1 MRRPLVGGPSTVLTS
16 LALAGV
22 LIGLLSAC
30 AGVPTEGPIVQGPAV
45 AAGGQDQFIRV
56 IARPPEIG
64 MSPEEIVRGFQ
75 EATASPDAGY
85 TIARQFLAP
94 TVAAAWDPSI
104 GVLVGDNA
112 GLTYSRHDQ
121 VVVAEGGLSGSIDG
135 SGQYTAA
142 VPGARLVSSYGVVKF
157 AGEWRISSLPPG
169 LVLGPG
175 DIDRGFRTFNLY
187 YFTRDFEVLVP
198 APVVVPLSGSGLA
211 TQLVRDL
218 LAGPTEWLAPAV
230 RTAFPEGTALALDSV
245 PIVEGVADVALTP
258 EILTADD
265 ATRQALS
272 AQLVWTLRQLPEIS
286 AVRLRVNGQPVPV
299 AGAIAP
305 QPVEAWARFDPNA
318 LSDSALAYADSR
330 KGLIAIGLEGALS
343 AVGRSK
349 PGLLQHAISLDST
362 RLAGLSGDRKSV
374 WTADLIPGAI
384 ATRRYTGLSLSR
396 PSWDRSGGLWVVDR
410 GRGLVL
416 ITDTT
421 KVLVPVTGLP
431 EGVAD
436 KDIVAVAVARDGT
449 RMALLLRRG
458 TLVEPMI
465 ARVERSADD
474 VKVAAPRRIDSIVTE
489 AVDLAWL
496 DAGTLVV
503 LGTSGASALEVL
515 QFDTGT
521 SRVRRSG
528 SIEGSVTIAAAPG
541 RAVLIGTVK
550 NLYRSSGSSWSILA
564 AGSNP
569 VYPG

>member
-198 APVVVPLSGSGLA
+198 APV
-211 TQLVRDL
+211 
-218 LAGPTEWLAPAV
+218 
-230 RTAFPEGTALALDSV
+230 
-245 PIVEGVADVALTP
+245 
-258 EILTADD
+258 
-265 ATRQALS
+265 
-272 AQLVWTLRQLPEIS
+272 
-286 AVRLRVNGQPVPV
+286 
-299 AGAIAP
+299 
-305 QPVEAWARFDPNA
+305 AWPPN
-318 LSDSALAYADSR
+318 SS
-330 KGLIAIGLEGALS
+330 
-343 AVGRSK
+343 
-349 PGLLQHAISLDST
+349 AIS
-362 RLAGLSGDRKSV
+362 
-374 WTADLIPGAI
+374 WPG
-384 ATRRYTGLSLSR
+384 
-396 PSWDRSGGLWVVDR
+396 P
-410 GRGLVL
+410 
-416 ITDTT
+416 
-421 KVLVPVTGLP
+421 
-431 EGVAD
+431 
-436 KDIVAVAVARDGT
+436 
-449 RMALLLRRG
+449 
-458 TLVEPMI
+458 
-465 ARVERSADD
+465 
-474 VKVAAPRRIDSIVTE
+474 
-489 AVDLAWL
+489 
-496 DAGTLVV
+496 
-503 LGTSGASALEVL
+503 
-515 QFDTGT
+515 
-521 SRVRRSG
+521 RSG
-528 SIEGSVTIAAAPG
+528 SPLPCAPHFPKAP
-541 RAVLIGTVK
+541 RWHWT
-550 NLYRSSGSSWSILA
+550 RCPSSRGWRMWR
-564 AGSNP
+564 
-569 VYPG
+569 